1 MTEKVEKTEEGRDP
15 KTGRWK
21 EGFSGNPAGSKP
33 KPGSFTACLRKLLEG
48 EDDNGVTYQQRLA
61 DLALEM
67 AFKNRTKWAIDMIV
81 NRVDGL
87 CVQKIQQVRDIEMVK
102 SEVWKEMFTDDE
114 VPNED

>member
-33 KPGSFTACLRKLLEG
+33 KPDSFTGCLRKLLEDT
-48 EDDNGVTYQQRLA
+48 DDNGVPYHQRLA
-61 DLALEM
+61 ELVLEM
-67 AFKNRTKWAIDMIV
+67 ALMKRTKWAIDMIV

-87 CVQKIQQVRDIEMVK
+87 CVQKIQQVRNIDLVK
-102 SEVWKEMFTDDE
+102 SEVWGNMFTDDE